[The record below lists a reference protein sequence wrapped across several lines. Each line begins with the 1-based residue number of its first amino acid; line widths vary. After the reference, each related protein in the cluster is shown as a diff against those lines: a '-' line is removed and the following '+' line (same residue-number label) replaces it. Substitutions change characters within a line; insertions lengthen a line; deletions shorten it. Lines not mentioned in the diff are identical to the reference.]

1 MDICIARQPIFSI
14 HKKIFAY
21 ELLFRGEDGKCPDRL
36 TGDRATTSL
45 LSSTFLTEGIEHI
58 TGSKPCFVN
67 FTEKLLLQKIAAAFP
82 QTRLV
87 VEILED
93 VEPTPQIVSACMEL
107 KEQGYLL
114 ALDDFLYY
122 PRFDPLLEIADIVKV
137 DFVQSPV
144 DSLHKMI
151 RQLSRFDHLQLLAEK
166 VETYEEFEKAAKL
179 GFHYFQGYFFSKPET
194 ICLQELSSVKVNL
207 LRLLAE
213 VTQKTTT
220 IARVEAIVSA
230 DVALTYKLLRY
241 LNSAHFYLLEKV
253 ESVARAIAFLGA
265 KRFRQFVILALIS
278 ELATEKPEELVR
290 LAVIRAKFCELL
302 VTETKGSKVADE
314 LFLVGLFSLI
324 DAMLDKTMKSL
335 MEQMPLSDAVK
346 NALVSRTGPYAAVL
360 EGVEQYEQGETQACL
375 AVLREA
381 GLPDSLP
388 GPLYVE
394 SVKYGDDLL
403 AAF

>member
-21 ELLFRGEDGKCPDRL
+21 ELLFRGEDGKCPDRK

-45 LSSTFLTEGIEHI
+45 LSSTFLTEGIERI

-67 FTEKLLLQKIAAAFP
+67 FTEKLLLQKIATAFP

-87 VEILED
+87 VEILEN
-93 VEPTPQIVSACMEL
+93 VEPTSKIISACLEL

-114 ALDDFLYY
+114 ALDDFLYH
-122 PRFDPLLEIADIVKV
+122 PRFDPLLEISDIVKV

-144 DSLHKMI
+144 DSLPKML
-151 RQLSRFDHLQLLAEK
+151 RQLGRFAHLKLLAEK
-166 VETYEEFEKAAKL
+166 VESYDEFEKAAKL
-179 GFHYFQGYFFSKPET
+179 GFDYFQGYFFSKPET

-213 VTQKTTT
+213 VTQKKTTL
-220 IARVEAIVSA
+220 ARVEAIVSA

-265 KRFRQFVILALIS
+265 KRFRQFVLLALIS

-290 LAVIRAKFCELL
+290 LAVVRAKFCELL
-302 VTETKGSKVADE
+302 VAETKGQTVAGE

-335 MEQMPLSDAVK
+335 MAQMPLSDEVK
-346 NALVSRTGPYAAVL
+346 NALVFRTGPYAAVL
-360 EGVEQYEQGETQACL
+360 EGVEQYEQGETEKCL
-375 AVLREA
+375 TLLCEA

-388 GPLYVE
+388 GPAYIE
-394 SVKYGDDLL
+394 SLKYGDDLL